1 MTNAILIKR
10 YGSRRL
16 YNGRAGRYV
25 TVEEL
30 RDLAKDEAVV
40 IQDAEDGR
48 DITDEILSRIR
59 H

>member
-1 MTNAILIKR
+1 MTNAILIKS

-16 YNGRAGRYV
+16 YNGCAGRYV

-48 DITDEILSRIR
+48 DITDEILSKIR

>member
-1 MTNAILIKR
+1 LIKR